1 MFQLR
6 PDLAEIAKKLP
17 KNTKYTSPD
26 IQNEVIIVL
35 KDIVEQKIAAEVRE
49 AELFT
54 LMVDGSTDK
63 NNNGIVSIVC
73 RYIVEGTRADDIK
86 VVEHVVHMEHLPDRS
101 ANGLF
106 ALVKRAFNDLEISM
120 NDGLVN
126 QCYDAA
132 LVMSGLQTLISNF
145 CNRCI
150 IYIYCFC
157 HRLALDLK
165 VVLEDVEQVEQYFST
180 VSALYKFLFGNYTT
194 VKN

>member
-1 MFQLR
+1 
-6 PDLAEIAKKLP
+6 
-17 KNTKYTSPD
+17 
-26 IQNEVIIVL
+26 
-35 KDIVEQKIAAEVRE
+35 
-49 AELFT
+49 
-54 LMVDGSTDK
+54 MVDGSTDK

-120 NDGLVN
+120 NDGLVS

-132 LVMSGLQTLISNF
+132 LVMCGERGGLQTLIPNF

-180 VSALYKFLFGNYTT
+180 VSALYKFLFGN
-194 VKN
+194 